1 MTWQQFHFPP
11 RRSRRGYWV
20 AASNAGR
27 VRLSKA
33 LVEKMGS
40 AQRYAIGIDKSGNA
54 IAFAPNEK
62 AGLKIL
68 TSSLALRREFQE
80 PPPAAATFFT
90 RRKRHVHLRPRR
102 SYLPDAAI
110 RPQELT
116 RVARLNRA
124 PPPSRVHQN
133 P

>member
-1 MTWQQFHFPP
+1 MARQSPLSLTTCPEPYASPNVPFMTWQQFHFPP

-54 IAFAPNEK
+54 IAFAPNAK
-62 AGLKIL
+62 AGLKFQ

-80 PPPAAATFFT
+80 PPPAAATF
-90 RRKRHVHLRPRR
+90 
-102 SYLPDAAI
+102 
-110 RPQELT
+110 
-116 RVARLNRA
+116 
-124 PPPSRVHQN
+124 SREENGTFICVQK
-133 P
+133 